1 MAYGMLIDLKKCVG
15 CHACATACK
24 GAHGTPP
31 GVTRSRVE
39 RSFEGTYP
47 DVRKTI
53 LPVLC
58 NHCENA
64 PCVEAC
70 PSGATTKREDGIVV
84 IDKEVCIGCK
94 ACVSACP
101 MAPVTSM
108 RAKRAIL
115 ASSTSMSRS
124 SMRKICLRARSTNAR
139 SALTELMRAKARC
152 RLASRHARRELEF
165 SAILRR

>member
-101 MAPVTSM
+101 YGARYFYESETGYFGELNEYEQV
-108 RAKRAIL
+108 
-115 ASSTSMSRS
+115 

>member
-31 GVTRSRVE
+31 GVTRSHVE

-47 DVRKTI
+47 DARKTI
-53 LPVLC
+53 LPASKRVLRVLRRRGKTALSSLIRKC
-58 NHCENA
+58 A
-64 PCVEAC
+64 SVARRAFPRA
-70 PSGATTKREDGIVV
+70 
-84 IDKEVCIGCK
+84 
-94 ACVSACP
+94 P
-101 MAPVTSM
+101 MALVTTT

-124 SMRKICLRARSTNAR
+124 SMRKICLQARSTNAR
-139 SALTELMRAKARC
+139 SAPTELMRAKARS

-165 SAILRR
+165 SAISKR